1 MNRQRSKVSTCHS
14 HTIKP
19 YGFTH
24 TISLT
29 LDPYDRTCA
38 RSCVAC
44 APVRPRPS
52 PLTHQTPR
60 SPPPPEGRDRA
71 IVSCSALASALVT
84 AYHLPQRISAS
95 VAVGAP
101 PACNPT
107 YPASSP
113 VYPACNPLHLSSS
126 AHQRISS
133 GESLRLTN
141 EGLCQPKRPR
151 RTCAVRYTCGAVH
164 ARCSARKCRVLTVH
178 VWCACR
184 RGAGSASRRGHGAP
198 LGTAPRPRPPRQAE
212 ARCSPRG
219 PRRLPRG
226 LGHIG
231 LQPRTYGVAAWIPEV
246 AASST

>member
-164 ARCSARKCRVLTVH
+164 ARCSARNVVCLRCMFGARAEGVLAVP
-178 VWCACR
+178 A
-184 RGAGSASRRGHGAP
+184 GAA
-198 LGTAPRPRPPRQAE
+198 TAHLLA
-212 ARCSPRG
+212 
-219 PRRLPRG
+219 RRLG
-226 LGHIG
+226 LGHHG
-231 LQPRTYGVAAWIPEV
+231 RRRRAVLLEALAVSLEAWD
-246 AASST
+246 T